1 MLSHMLT
8 DRDIIVFSDDWGRH
22 PSSCQHLIKQLLPH
36 NRIIWVNTIGMR
48 SPRLS
53 LHDLTR
59 SFQILAGWL
68 ARAPETE
75 REPASDNLTVV
86 SPVIVPYNHLPL
98 VRGFNRLSVRRT
110 LLGLMAEK
118 GVKNPIVM
126 TTFPCTCDYV
136 GALGESIHIYYCVDD
151 FVNWPDVNY
160 RLIKEMEQNL
170 LDHCDLVLA
179 TAEELCNTKSKPGKQ
194 PLLLSHGVDFDRF
207 NACAGAVERPEQLR
221 GIAKPVIGFFGALSA
236 WLDYDLIAELATAR
250 PQWSFV
256 FIGPADSD
264 ISRITGLTNIHL
276 IGKVPYEQLPRYAA
290 CFDAG
295 IIPFQVNELT
305 RSVNPLK
312 LLEYLSLGIPV
323 VSSYMPDV
331 ARFSDVVSIAHSP
344 QDFLAA
350 LDRALADDTSELRQE
365 RIEKARGNSW
375 QAVAERFSQLVT
387 AAENTI
393 KDRPGCA
400 RGARA

>member
-1 MLSHMLT
+1 MLT
-8 DRDIIVFSDDWGRH
+8 DRDIVVFSDDWGRH

-59 SFQILAGWL
+59 SFQILVGWL

-86 SPVIVPYNHLPL
+86 SPIIVPYNHLPL

-110 LLGLMAEK
+110 LHRLMAEK
-118 GVKNPIVM
+118 GVSNPIVI

-160 RLIKEMEQNL
+160 RLIQEMEQSL
-170 LDHCDLVLA
+170 LDRCDLVLA
-179 TAEELCNTKSKPGKQ
+179 TAEELCSTKSKPGKQ
-194 PLLLSHGVDFDRF
+194 PLLLSHGVDFERF
-207 NACAGAVERPEQLR
+207 NACAAAVERPEQLC
-221 GIAKPVIGFFGALSA
+221 GIAKPIIGFFGALSA
-236 WLDYDLIAELATAR
+236 WLDYDLIAGLAAAR
-250 PQWSFV
+250 PEWSFV
-256 FIGPADSD
+256 FIGPADTD
-264 ISRITGLTNIHL
+264 ISRISAYANIHL

-331 ARFSDVVSIAHSP
+331 ERFSDVVTIAHSP

-350 LDRALADDTSELRQE
+350 LDGALADDTPELRQM
-365 RIEKARGNSW
+365 RIERARSNSW
-375 QAVAERFSQLVT
+375 QAVAQRFSQLVT
-387 AAENTI
+387 AAEETI
-393 KDRPGCA
+393 TGRPDSA